1 MTMMMMVMIMM
12 TMRRRRREDDD
23 DNDDGDDEVEQ
34 LAVQNDRLGKVGRLI
49 DCSRAQ
55 WQRQMHSTW

>member
-1 MTMMMMVMIMM
+1 MMM

-23 DNDDGDDEVEQ
+23 DDSDDGDDEVEQ

-49 DCSRAQ
+49 DCSRAR

>member
-1 MTMMMMVMIMM
+1 
-12 TMRRRRREDDD
+12 MRRRRRDDDCDDDSGSDDDD
-23 DNDDGDDEVEQ
+23 DNDDEVEQ

-49 DCSRAQ
+49 DCSRAR